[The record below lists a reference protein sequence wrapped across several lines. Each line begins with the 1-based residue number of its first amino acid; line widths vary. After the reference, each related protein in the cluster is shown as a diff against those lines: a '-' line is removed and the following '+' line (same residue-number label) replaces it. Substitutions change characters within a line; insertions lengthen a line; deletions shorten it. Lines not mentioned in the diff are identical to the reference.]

1 MSEKDLS
8 QVQPADEGLSLE
20 QIDPDGNV
28 ILLVEGRSTAQF
40 LVSSKILSM
49 ASPMFAKLFDSN
61 FSEGIQ
67 VASSSCP
74 TISLHEDDTAAMRT
88 ILRILHYQDPT
99 QDNPITAEAFAVL
112 AIQCNKYDCIRA
124 ICPWTFKWFSDLE
137 AIKTAEEYCYLLLAA
152 HFFRSEEQFRK
163 ISARAQVQ
171 LSSSF
176 CVKWET
182 LEIMDLLPD
191 DMKNELVDR
200 IENLLNGIHA
210 ELQAVEDLLR
220 KSQKYYIMDGL
231 VCPNCARTHPSEA
244 RKCHP
249 CKNGD
254 LITKYCNSDSR
265 IAEYF
270 AILGKANLWPSVEPF
285 QSCSATEIALRI
297 SQSAQILRH
306 SCQGLWCPLQSELN
320 MLVRKVNGIIGSV
333 KGLDLYPLHQTS
345 PGV

>member
-1 MSEKDLS
+1 MSEKDFS
-8 QVQPADEGLSLE
+8 QIQPADEGFSLE

-28 ILLVEGRSTAQF
+28 ILLVEGRSTARF

-74 TISLHEDDTAAMRT
+74 TISLYEDDIVAMRT
-88 ILRILHYQDPT
+88 ILRILHYQGPR
-99 QDNPITAEAFAVL
+99 QDSPITAEAFAIL
-112 AIQCNKYDCIRA
+112 AIHCNKYDCIRA
-124 ICPWTFKWFSDLE
+124 IFPWTFKWFNDLE
-137 AIKTAEEYCYLLLAA
+137 SIKTTEQYGYLLLAA
-152 HFFRSEEQFRK
+152 HFFRSAEQFRK

-191 DMKNELVDR
+191 AMKNKLMDR
-200 IENLLNGIHA
+200 IEKLLSKIHT
-210 ELQAVEDLLR
+210 ELQAVEVLLR
-220 KSQKYYIMDGL
+220 KSQKYYIMDGM
-231 VCPNCARTHPSEA
+231 VCANCARTHPVGA

-249 CKNGD
+249 CKNSD
-254 LITKYCNSDSR
+254 LITKYCSSDSR

-270 AILGKANLWPSVEPF
+270 ATLGKANLWPSVEPF

-306 SCQGLWCPLQSELN
+306 SCQAPECPLQSELD
-320 MLVRKVNGIIGSV
+320 MLVRKINGAIGSV
-333 KGLDLYPLHQTS
+333 KGLGLYPLH
-345 PGV
+345 